1 VSLKQL
7 KGFPLSVPFVVIL
20 AAGVIAVMKV
30 AVVVHDLNPFQVR
43 FEQFEILPKKR
54 LKIFILPQSQPCV
67 IGG

>member
-1 VSLKQL
+1 VT
-7 KGFPLSVPFVVIL
+7 L

-43 FEQFEILPKKR
+43 FEQFEIFAEKR
-54 LKIFILPQSQPCV
+54 LEIFILPQSQPGM